1 MKFLVLLAAVGL
13 AAAETKVASVGG
25 NVSPYAPLHT
35 HTQTVHTYHA
45 HMLLFQKGMGGFPSR
60 ATSPAPYPRTNYL
73 CDEGGGPDI
82 SI

>member
-35 HTQTVHTYHA
+35 HTHKPCTHTTHTSA
-45 HMLLFQKGMGGFPSR
+45 HTCFFFKKGWGGLYRVSESR
-60 ATSPAPYPRTNYL
+60 DIASALSPYELSLR
-73 CDEGGGPDI
+73 
-82 SI
+82 

>member
-35 HTQTVHTYHA
+35 HTHTNRA
-45 HMLLFQKGMGGFPSR
+45 HI
-60 ATSPAPYPRTNYL
+60 PRTHQRTHASFSKR
-73 CDEGGGPDI
+73 DGGVSESRDI
-82 SI
+82 ASALSPYELSLR